1 MKKQNYLVP
10 EVEAVEFRAENMIC
24 TSDKVQLGLTVDDD
38 VDDWD

>member
-38 VDDWD
+38 VDEWD